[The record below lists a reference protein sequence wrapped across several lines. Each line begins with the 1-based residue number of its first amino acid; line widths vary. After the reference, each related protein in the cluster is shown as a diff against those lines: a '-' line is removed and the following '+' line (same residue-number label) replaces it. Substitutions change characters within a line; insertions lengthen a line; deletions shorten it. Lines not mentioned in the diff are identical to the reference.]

1 VKFIYSYDSKRD
13 MAKREIKQSIC
24 SFCLVQHPHTEFY
37 IVDLPMHRLPNGET
51 QGIYRTPC
59 CEKCIDK
66 KSTKEKILGIVE
78 EPKAKKKS

>member
-1 VKFIYSYDSKRD
+1 
-13 MAKREIKQSIC
+13 
-24 SFCLVQHPHTEFY
+24 
-37 IVDLPMHRLPNGET
+37 MHILPNGET

-66 KSTKEKILGIVE
+66 KSTKERILGITE